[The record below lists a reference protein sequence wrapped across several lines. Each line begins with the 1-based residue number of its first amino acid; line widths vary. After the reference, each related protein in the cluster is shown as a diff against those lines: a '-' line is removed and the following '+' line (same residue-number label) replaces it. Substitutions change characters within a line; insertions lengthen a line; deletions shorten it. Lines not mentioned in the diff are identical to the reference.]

1 METAETIR
9 VWGRVRVDTLIWLG
23 LALILFATSAWL
35 TAVIVKIER
44 TPQQRGSAVTFV
56 GVGKASHLP
65 TVLYTVK
72 DKGIELSIAGVAQSI
87 SIVRLGTFPAA
98 AEAAVSCGAGN
109 RTIAPS
115 WATATTDEAAMTARV
130 DTQPTPRT
138 YVVRLGALQPRL
150 PEASARSV
158 QKALDAQED
167 QAAHMQGG
175 EAIHHDMTAAQ
186 EAAADRE
193 RAALREAFDET
204 DRLTCSLPIDVAH
217 ETNQQ
222 SIFPRQVSLHDDDAQ
237 EIHVTNRGTGETLL
251 ASSITGPFAGYD
263 ASDLHHAVTIHFQ
276 WESVSAT
283 SYRDIFITVIGT
295 LIALGAAATI
305 EACRPY
311 VERLVRIEPK
321 A

>member
-1 METAETIR
+1 
-9 VWGRVRVDTLIWLG
+9 
-23 LALILFATSAWL
+23 
-35 TAVIVKIER
+35 
-44 TPQQRGSAVTFV
+44 
-56 GVGKASHLP
+56 
-65 TVLYTVK
+65 
-72 DKGIELSIAGVAQSI
+72 
-87 SIVRLGTFPAA
+87 
-98 AEAAVSCGAGN
+98 
-109 RTIAPS
+109 
-115 WATATTDEAAMTARV
+115 MTARV

-217 ETNQQ
+217 ETYTSRSFDVAVSEGLPDPAVIPAETNQQ